1 MLEFGVICDFR
12 NPTPWR
18 IPWDRLYQENLELL
32 QEAERLGFASVWIS
46 EHHFLDDGYCP
57 SVLPVAAAVAARTT
71 RVRIGTAVLLLPL
84 HNPVRI
90 AEDAAVVDIISGGRL
105 DLGVGVGYRGAEFQ
119 GLGADRRRRGA
130 LLDEGIEVLR
140 RAWTED
146 AFSFEGACFTY
157 RDVSVTPKPLQ
168 KPHPPIWIG
177 GRSERGSRRGARLG
191 YPFLL
196 VGGPAQY
203 RQLQA
208 LFAEAGR
215 SPEELR
221 VAAQRTI
228 FIADSRDEAWRTIG
242 PQVLYGHNER
252 LRWNAEDGGGAYE
265 PLDDWEVL
273 RAQEGAGTL
282 IGTPEDCL
290 AGIRAFVET
299 VPVRQIWFPVR
310 IGGVDQQTA
319 YRSLERFACEVM
331 PRLRVAGQESRIAS
345 QRP

>member
-12 NPTPWR
+12 NPAPWR
-18 IPWDRLYQENLELL
+18 VPWDQLYQENLELL

-57 SVLPVAAAVAARTT
+57 SVLPVAAAVAARTK

-90 AEDAAVVDIISGGRL
+90 AEDAAIVDIISGGRL
-105 DLGVGVGYRGAEFQ
+105 DLGVGVGYRTAEFQ
-119 GLGADRRRRGA
+119 GLGADKRRRGV
-130 LLDEGIEVLR
+130 LLDDGIEVLR

-146 AFSFEGACFTY
+146 SFSFEGSCFTY
-157 RDVSVTPKPLQ
+157 RDLSVTPKPLQ

-203 RQLQA
+203 RQLQT
-208 LFAEAGR
+208 LFAEVGR

-221 VAAQRTI
+221 VAASRTV
-228 FIADSRDEAWRTIG
+228 FIADSRQEAWRIIG

-252 LRWNAEDGGGAYE
+252 LRWNAEDGGSVYE
-265 PLDDWEVL
+265 PVTDWEVL
-273 RAQEGAGTL
+273 RAQEEAGTL
-282 IGTPEDCL
+282 IGSPDDCL
-290 AGIRAFVET
+290 AGIRAFIAT

-310 IGGVDQQTA
+310 IGGLDQQAA
-319 YRSLERFACEVM
+319 YRSLERFAREVM
-331 PRLRVAGQESRIAS
+331 PHLR
-345 QRP
+345 